1 MFKMRKEDH
10 MYVDFLCRLRAMA
23 KISTYDINMDL
34 GRYFGYP
41 KCCIKHFSNYIRM
54 GIEKPGL
61 YMNIMYGYAGT
72 RYVRCPKCRLEKEQ
86 CQDVQKIQN

>member
-1 MFKMRKEDH
+1 MFKIKREDH
-10 MYVDFLCRLRAMA
+10 TYIDFLCKLRSMG

-34 GRYFGYP
+34 GRYFRYP

-61 YMNIMYGYAGT
+61 YMNTMYGYAGT

-86 CQDVQKIQN
+86 CQDVQEIRN